1 MIMNATL
8 LLRIAAVLTLL
19 FGLGHS
25 LGWPWVGA
33 LEGADLDRTLAIT
46 SLRVDT
52 FGSMRSFMDF
62 HQGFGLII
70 SLGFLLQTVLFW
82 YLSGLVKTDARAAR
96 PIIAL
101 FTLYY
106 GVNTV
111 LTCIYF
117 FSIPIACSLL
127 VTVSLGLAW
136 RACGKGAKLS

>member
-1 MIMNATL
+1 MNATL

-33 LEGADLDRTLAIT
+33 LEGPELDRTLAIT
-46 SLRVDT
+46 SQRVAT
-52 FGSMRSFMDF
+52 LGFMRSFMDF
-62 HQGFGLII
+62 HQGFGLVI
-70 SLGFLLQTVLFW
+70 SLGFLTQALLFW
-82 YLSGLVKTDARAAR
+82 YLGGLVKTAGRVVR
-96 PIIAL
+96 PLVGL

-111 LTCIYF
+111 LMVFYF
-117 FSIPIACSLL
+117 FSIPIVCSLL

-136 RACGKGAKLS
+136 YACGKGAKPT